1 MPIKIQ
7 LFRGADC
14 SNQNGCNINFDNIVS
29 PQKFNAIKAY
39 YLLRGNVVI
48 DYEGE
53 NAAEISSPYNSSWS
67 SYSNQWNYEKNVLL
81 TVKPSTKFAIVSLV
95 EGNTNNAIAF
105 TSSVTQLDNT
115 SLSKTMNANSYL
127 VVFGSSYSVDGIEN
141 ISGALSRVLTANGPR
156 EVQISTSGS
165 CELVYVEP
173 V

>member
-14 SNQNGCNINFDNIVS
+14 SIQKGCTIHFEDIVS
-29 PQKFNAIKAY
+29 PQKFNAVKAY

-53 NAAEISSPYNSSWS
+53 NTTEISSPYNYNWS

-81 TVKPSTKFAIVSLV
+81 TVKPSTKFATVSLV

-105 TSSVTQLDNT
+105 TSSIAQLDNT

-127 VVFGSSYSVDGIEN
+127 VVFGSSYSIDGVEN
-141 ISGALSRVLTANGPR
+141 ISHAFSRVLTANSPR